1 MRTEYRAVPTLSKF
15 HRSDTRRRGVRGPVG
30 SGKSTAMCMEIMR
43 RAREQ
48 KPSPKVSLP
57 NRPLT
62 KGTASSR
69 WTIVR
74 NTYGELKDTTLK
86 TWLDWWPE
94 SHFGAFRYSGNMD
107 MTHPIVMRH
116 PEDHWIELEVLFRA
130 LDRPEHIKK
139 VLSLEIT
146 GAWVNEARE
155 VPLGIIQALD
165 DRIDRYPAQAVG
177 GPTWAGLILDTNPP
191 DDDHWWYRLAEED
204 KPEGWDFFS
213 QPGGLIE
220 RGGEFVTNPEAENLD
235 NLAPNYYE
243 IRAQGKRKDHVRVYY
258 CNRYGFVQEGKPV
271 YPEYAD
277 DIHCP
282 GTIEPIKSVPLYVG
296 LDFGLTPAALLCQQ
310 TITGRWIWVDELVTE
325 DMGAT
330 RFAEQLGPKLR
341 GEYREFDIR
350 IFGDPAGAERS
361 QVDEQTVFAVLHKHK
376 IMAELAPTQ
385 DPIIRRDAV
394 ANPMTRMIEGKPGF
408 LISDKCRVARKALA
422 GGYALR
428 RLQVPGEERYRD
440 APDKN
445 RYSHVVEAG
454 QYAMCGAGE
463 GYTVVGLPKEQE
475 EEFDYEFEHGRDEV
489 TGY

>member
-1 MRTEYRAVPTLSKF
+1 
-15 HRSDTRRRGVRGPVG
+15 
-30 SGKSTAMCMEIMR
+30 MELMR

-48 KPSPKVSLP
+48 KPSPKISLP

-62 KGTASSR
+62 KGTASTR
-69 WTIVR
+69 WAVVR
-74 NTYGELKDTTLK
+74 NTYRELKDTTLK
-86 TWLDWWPE
+86 TWLDWWTE
-94 SHFGAFRYSGNMD
+94 SSFGAFKYGD
-107 MTHPIVMRH
+107 MEHPIIMKH
-116 PEDHWIELEVLFRA
+116 PDGHWIDMLVQFRA
-130 LDRPEHIKK
+130 LDRPNDVRK

-155 VPLGIIQALD
+155 IPFGIVAGLD
-165 DRIDRYPAQAVG
+165 DRIDRYPAVVDG
-177 GPTWAGLILDTNPP
+177 GPTWSGLILDTNSP

-204 KPEGWDFFS
+204 KPEGWDFFT

-220 RGGEFVTNPEAENLD
+220 TGAEFEPNPEAENLEH
-235 NLAPNYYE
+235 LAKDFYK

-277 DIHCP
+277 DVHCP

-296 LDFGLTPAALLCQQ
+296 LDFGLTPAALFCQQ

-330 RFAEQLGPKLR
+330 RFAELLGPRLR
-341 GEYREFDIR
+341 GQYQGFDIR
-350 IFGDPAGAERS
+350 IFGDPAG
-361 QVDEQTVFAVLHKHK
+361 VDRVQTDEKTVFSILEKHG
-376 IMAELAPTQ
+376 IIALPAPTQ
-385 DPIIRRDAV
+385 DTVIRRDAL
-394 ANPMTRMIEGKPGF
+394 ANPMTRMIDGKPGF
-408 LISDKCRVARKALA
+408 LISDKCKVARKGLA

-428 RLQVPGEERYRD
+428 RLQVAGEERYHEK
-440 APDKN
+440 PDKN
-445 RYSHVVEAG
+445 RFSHVIEAG

-463 GYTVVGLPKEQE
+463 GYHVVGMPKEIE
-475 EEFDYEFEHGRDEV
+475 EEYDYSFEHGRDAA